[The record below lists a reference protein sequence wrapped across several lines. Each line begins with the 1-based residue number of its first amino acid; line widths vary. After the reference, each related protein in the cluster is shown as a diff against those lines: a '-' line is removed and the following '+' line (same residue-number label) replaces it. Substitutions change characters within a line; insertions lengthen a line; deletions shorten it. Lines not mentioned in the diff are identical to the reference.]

1 MSGARDTYSV
11 REFPRI
17 RQAYV
22 DILEQGRRRH
32 LIHGLVDADVTLARR
47 MLRERAAEGRP
58 LSFTGF
64 VVACV
69 AAAVDEQPMLH
80 AYRSGRRRLV
90 VFDEVDVNTEVEETR
105 PDGTRIVASRI
116 IRGANHKTVAE
127 ISGEIRDAQAGGDV
141 DRRRY
146 QHTLW
151 YLKLPRPVRMLGW
164 RVVMGRPRWFK
175 RFGGTVAV
183 SAIGMF
189 AAGGGWAVPLTP
201 TTLMVTVGGIA
212 ERPVVVDGDVETRE
226 HLSLTVTVD
235 HDIVDGAPA
244 ARYTARL
251 CELIE
256 QAHGLTEPAGHRD
269 GPTTVQDRT
278 AGWHSN

>member
-1 MSGARDTYSV
+1 MHEGADTYSV

-22 DILEQGRRRH
+22 DVLEQGRRRH
-32 LIHGLVDADVTLARR
+32 LIHGLVEADVSAARR
-47 MLRERAAEGRP
+47 VLRARAAEGRP

-69 AAAVDEQPMLH
+69 AQAVDEQPMLH

-90 VFDEVDVNTEVEETR
+90 LFDEVDVNTEVEETR

-116 IRGANHKTVAE
+116 IRGANRKTVEE
-127 ISGEIRDAQAGGDV
+127 ISAEIRDAQAGGDV

-146 QHTLW
+146 RHTLW
-151 YLKLPRPVRMLGW
+151 YLYLPRFVRMLGW

-189 AAGGGWAVPLTP
+189 AAGGGWGVPLTP
-201 TTLMVTVGGIA
+201 TTLMVTLGGIA
-212 ERPVVVDGDVETRE
+212 QRPVVVDGNVETRE
-226 HLSLTVTVD
+226 YLSLTITVD

-244 ARYTARL
+244 ARYTRRL

-256 QAHGLTEPAGHRD
+256 QAAGLDMSADDRHGPS
-269 GPTTVQDRT
+269 QT
-278 AGWHSN
+278 AARGSTS

>member
-32 LIHGLVDADVTLARR
+32 LIHGLVDADVTSARR
-47 MLRERAAEGRP
+47 LLRERAAEGRP

-90 VFDEVDVNTEVEETR
+90 LFDDVDVNTEVEETR

-116 IRGANHKTVAE
+116 IRAANHKTVAE

-141 DRRRY
+141 ERRRY
-146 QHTLW
+146 RHTLW
-151 YLKLPRPVRMLGW
+151 YLKLPRFVRMLGW
-164 RVVMGRPRWFK
+164 RIVMGRPRWFK

-189 AAGGGWAVPLTP
+189 VSGGGWGVPLTP
-201 TTLMVTVGGIA
+201 TTLMVTVGGITQ
-212 ERPVVVDGDVETRE
+212 RPVVIDGDVETRE

-256 QAHGLTEPAGHRD
+256 QAHGLTAPAGHRD
-269 GPTTVQDRT
+269 GPTTVHDH
-278 AGWHSN
+278 APG

>member
-1 MSGARDTYSV
+1 MDDSVDTYSV

-32 LIHGLVDADVTLARR
+32 LIHGLVEVDVTNA
-47 MLRERAAEGRP
+47 RAAIRRLAADGGTR

-69 AAAVDEQPMLH
+69 AQAVEEQPMLH

-90 VFDEVDVNTEVEETR
+90 LFDEVDVNTEVEETR
-105 PDGTRIVASRI
+105 ADGTRIVASRI
-116 IRGANHKTVAE
+116 IRGANRKTVEE
-127 ISGEIRDAQAGGDV
+127 ISAEIRDAQTGGDI

-146 QHTLW
+146 RHTLW
-151 YLKLPRPVRMLGW
+151 YLKLPRVVRMLGW
-164 RVVMGRPRWFK
+164 RIVMGRPRWFK

-189 AAGGGWAVPLTP
+189 AAGGGWGVPLTP
-201 TTLMVTVGGIA
+201 TTLMVTVGGIV
-212 ERPVVVDGDVETRE
+212 ERPGLVGGDVETRE
-226 HLSLTVTVD
+226 YLSLTITVD

-256 QAHGLTEPAGHRD
+256 QAAGLDMSADHWHGPS
-269 GPTTVQDRT
+269 QT
-278 AGWHSN
+278 AAQRSASP

>member
-1 MSGARDTYSV
+1 MSTSPQHATHSSDSHSV
-11 REFPRI
+11 VAFPRI
-17 RQAYV
+17 RQAYIDV
-22 DILEQGRRRH
+22 LEQGRRRH
-32 LIHGLVDADVTLARR
+32 LIHGLVEADVTASRR
-47 MLRERAAEGRP
+47 ALRLRAADGQP

-69 AAAVDEQPMLH
+69 ARAVAEQPMLH

-90 VFDEVDVNTEVEETR
+90 LFDDVDVNTEVEETQS
-105 PDGTRIVASRI
+105 DGTRIVASRI
-116 IRGANHKTVAE
+116 IRGANRRTVEEISAE
-127 ISGEIRDAQAGGDV
+127 IRGAQRGAEV

-146 QHTLW
+146 QRTLW
-151 YLKLPRPVRMLGW
+151 YLLLPRAIRMLGW
-164 RVVMGRPRWFK
+164 RVVMGRPTWFK

-189 AAGGGWAVPLTP
+189 TSGGGWGVPLTP

-212 ERPVVVDGDVETRE
+212 ERPVVVDGDLETRE
-226 HLSLTVTVD
+226 YLSLTITVD

-244 ARYTARL
+244 ARFVRRL

-256 QAHGLTEPAGHRD
+256 RSD
-269 GPTTVQDRT
+269 GVVDGAVDSRV
-278 AGWHSN
+278 